1 MFNKDVLKG
10 IFLAK
15 AKGHIGSIRGKEK
28 FLEAIKRTLLQY
40 GIESKVKLKQSASRP
55 TPILII
61 SGAKNLALVMHHGI
75 WCSKLQQDA
84 GNDTSFSRAVRIVAE
99 TRHLRLEGL
108 EELFKIKE
116 LM

>member
-1 MFNKDVLKG
+1 
-10 IFLAK
+10 
-15 AKGHIGSIRGKEK
+15 
-28 FLEAIKRTLLQY
+28 
-40 GIESKVKLKQSASRP
+40 
-55 TPILII
+55 
-61 SGAKNLALVMHHGI
+61 MHHGI